1 MTKEKKTRP
10 IVFRAKE
17 KELERLD
24 DAIKVRNEIRQS
36 ENPLAKSINRNQ
48 VLQALTRNF
57 VELGPAFLA
66 DELLEL
72 KETNRRLLG
81 IGRNLNQVVKRI
93 HAGEVSADTLTQRYL
108 EEVAAYVRA
117 TKASVDKLVEHNQ
130 KRGQV
135 ELGD

>member
-1 MTKEKKTRP
+1 MATKTEAAR
-10 IVFRAKE
+10 FRATPI
-17 KELERLD
+17 ELGKLD
-24 DAIKVRNEIRQS
+24 DTIKARNELKAAS
-36 ENPLAKSINRNQ
+36 NPLAKPTNRNQ

-66 DELLEL
+66 DEILEL

-108 EEVAAYVRA
+108 EDVAAYVRA

-130 KRGQV
+130 KRGQI

>member
-1 MTKEKKTRP
+1 MAHKTEAAR
-10 IVFRAKE
+10 FRATAT
-17 KELERLD
+17 ELKKLD
-24 DAIKVRNEIRQS
+24 DTIKARNEIRVS
-36 ENPLAKSINRNQ
+36 ENPLAKPINRNQ

-93 HAGEVSADTLTQRYL
+93 HAGEVSADALTQRYL
-108 EEVAAYVRA
+108 EEVAAYVRS

-135 ELGD
+135 ELGE

>member
-1 MTKEKKTRP
+1 MATKTEAAR
-10 IVFRAKE
+10 FRATPT
-17 KELERLD
+17 ELEKLD
-24 DAIKVRNEIRQS
+24 DTIKARNELRAAG
-36 ENPLAKSINRNQ
+36 NPLAKPINRNQ

-66 DELLEL
+66 DEILEL

-108 EEVAAYVRA
+108 EEVAAYVRE
-117 TKASVDKLVEHNQ
+117 TKASVDRLVEHNQ